1 MSKFKVGDI
10 VECVEPVEDLVRGKR
25 YRVSAVNGY
34 PPSMIDVEGH
44 RVEGRPPHAYF
55 AHRFV
60 LVAHGFKEGD
70 IITPEWDL
78 TFVGQPDN
86 VAFKAGVGYE
96 VKKIWANG
104 DIELVDEEGDR
115 HMIGCGLDE
124 FDWAAYFTHYTPPEE
139 EAVEPLMSDK
149 GARLVCLEGCPGQLT
164 VGKTYVSEG
173 TRYAGAVDVT
183 CDDGIRRSWLLSRF
197 GWAKPTAERRIVS
210 VTVNFDDGSVET
222 INPSKS
228 IFD

>member
-1 MSKFKVGDI
+1 
-10 VECVEPVEDLVRGKR
+10 
-25 YRVSAVNGY
+25 
-34 PPSMIDVEGH
+34 
-44 RVEGRPPHAYF
+44 
-55 AHRFV
+55 
-60 LVAHGFKEGD
+60 
-70 IITPEWDL
+70 
-78 TFVGQPDN
+78 
-86 VAFKAGVGYE
+86 
-96 VKKIWANG
+96 
-104 DIELVDEEGDR
+104 
-115 HMIGCGLDE
+115 MIGCGLDE

-149 GARLVCLEGCPGQLT
+149 GARLVCLEGCLGQLT